1 MAVEH
6 TVTQENTEAMD
17 FADSLLDTQ
26 GEVEAYGQKEQA
38 DEKAEA
44 TEGDAPEVDAADDE
58 PDAGDETDGDSASD
72 SDASEGDDNELRFV
86 EIEINGTKYEVP
98 EELKDGYLM
107 QADYTRKTQSLADY
121 RKEVELQSKQ
131 LETQQA
137 EHQFIAEIQPEIN
150 NLGYLQAQIQQ
161 LETDLQTNMSTMPSD
176 ELFRKKIEI
185 DGLQKNA
192 AELKQ
197 QLESKYGEFQKTQEQ
212 AYTELLN
219 KGAEILKQTIPDWT
233 ADKQKELREFALTSG
248 FTEQEVNSIID
259 PRHVRM
265 LWAASQYEKL
275 QTAAPKAAEKVTTK
289 VQAKARKP
297 MPDATRR
304 KLDNRKKIKSKN
316 VDAETKANIIGEE
329 AADWFFN
336 SK

>member
-6 TVTQENTEAMD
+6 IVTPQNEEAMD
-17 FADSLLDTQ
+17 FAESLLDTQ
-26 GEVEAYGQKEQA
+26 GDVEAYGNRDEEEQV
-38 DEKAEA
+38 
-44 TEGDAPEVDAADDE
+44 DAPESDDADE
-58 PDAGDETDGDSASD
+58 ALDATDEDDGDSGSGE
-72 SDASEGDDNELRFV
+72 DASGSDELRFV
-86 EIEINGTKYEVP
+86 EIEIDGNKYEVP

-121 RKEVELQSKQ
+121 RKEVELQARQ
-131 LETQQA
+131 LEVQQA
-137 EHQFIAEIQPEIN
+137 EHKFIADIQPEIN

-161 LETDLQTNMSTMPSD
+161 LETDLQTNMSKMPSD
-176 ELFRKKIEI
+176 ELFRKKIQI

-192 AELKQ
+192 SELRQ

-219 KGAEILKQTIPDWT
+219 KGAEILKQTIPNWT
-233 ADKQKELREFALTSG
+233 AEKQKELREFALSSG
-248 FTEQEVNSIID
+248 FTEHEVNSIID

-275 QTAAPKAAEKVTTK
+275 QSAAPKAAEKVTAQVK
-289 VQAKARKP
+289 AKARKP

-304 KLDNRKKIKSKN
+304 KLDNRKKLKSKN
-316 VDAETKANIIGEE
+316 VDADTKAHIIGEE
-329 AADWFFN
+329 AADWFFG
-336 SK
+336 SKG

>member
-1 MAVEH
+1 MADVEH
-6 TVTQENTEAMD
+6 IVTPQNEEAMD

-26 GEVEAYGQKEQA
+26 GDVDAYGKKE
-38 DEKAEA
+38 DETPEA
-44 TEGDAPEVDAADDE
+44 DAPEVDAADAE
-58 PDAGDETDGDSASD
+58 PDAGDEEDGDSGSD
-72 SDASEGDDNELRFV
+72 RDADEGDDETELRFV
-86 EIEINGTKYEVP
+86 EIEIDGNKYEVP
-98 EELKDGYLM
+98 EELKDGFLM

-137 EHQFIAEIQPEIN
+137 ETQFIAEIQPEIN
-150 NLGYLQAQIQQ
+150 NLGYLQAQIKQ
-161 LETDLQTNMSTMPSD
+161 LETELTTNMSTMPSD

-192 AELKQ
+192 ADLKA

-233 ADKQKELREFALTSG
+233 AEKQKELREFALTSG
-248 FTEQEVNSIID
+248 FNEQEVSSIVD
-259 PRHVRM
+259 PRHVRI
-265 LWAASQYEKL
+265 LWQASQFEKL
-275 QTAAPKAAEKVTTK
+275 QSAAPKAAEKVTSK
-289 VQAKARKP
+289 VKAKARKP

-304 KLDNRKKIKSKN
+304 KLDNRKKLKSKN

-329 AADWFFN
+329 AADWFFG
-336 SK
+336 K